1 MYVSGRVQERFL
13 GENVVIADLDPADT
27 MAVCQHSQA
36 NRRLWG
42 VDANGLVID
51 TLDALHPE
59 IKRPQSR
66 L

>member
-1 MYVSGRVQERFL
+1 MYVSGRAQERFL
-13 GENVVIADLDPADT
+13 GKDVVIADLDPADT
-27 MAVCQHSQA
+27 MAVCQHSQT
-36 NRRLWG
+36 NRRLCG
-42 VDANGLVID
+42 VDAAGFVIN